1 MPQTDIFGDTIE
13 TLPTLVLEDPTA
25 EDWKTMQNALE
36 NRCNKQELLHYAE
49 AFIPLMEE
57 YGDVMRATKD
67 GRIVKATE
75 CFYMVKSNS
84 SKSQIAQGVALF
96 LANKQNMETYLASLS
111 ANMKTL
117 WRMLLANI
125 YVSMKTAK
133 KVLGINHDLYKNDG
147 RSYYY
152 SGGIKWT
159 DNDYGFFSEAYCF
172 AEKADRWGYREKEK
186 YITINSFVRNLFFPY
201 FFPETE
207 EDITSMAELPEGNW
221 QTVNLEADSASRYHL
236 FCGLFK
242 QGEFEL
248 KKKGVGANDVKRAE
262 KKLALS
268 EIFTKSGNAYVERL
282 RVNNYLQLLVINEYH
297 KLSEAKKKQKETI
310 NTYQDNLRYIINHF
324 SNYDYYLPTMLFPHI
339 KGLRKQMTDYSRE
352 PRLAQMLF
360 SWLREEPERWISIN
374 DLILNIS
381 AMESDGTTSRYSTL
395 VFHPNDEQYSTIIVN
410 EYSGHTITAADY
422 TREFGYTA
430 LQTLAL
436 LLCSIGVA
444 EVALSD
450 DHDRKL
456 SPFDTVDYLRLTPL
470 GRYAL
475 GVTDDY
481 EAPEQ
486 EHAAYFE
493 LDAERLII
501 RSLVNPNPYAQ
512 LLTDTSLPIS
522 HDRFQ
527 TSALSFLANCHKR
540 EDVESKISIFRRFI
554 SSDLPPLWEE
564 FFQQLLQHCHP
575 LKEDKTGYKRYTIA
589 ADNHDLIQLI
599 TTDPVLRQLVIRAEG
614 YRIMVRN
621 DDLSKFENQ
630 LKKHGYLL

>member
-1 MPQTDIFGDTIE
+1 MEQNNTTITLHEPDSREWSQMQTQ
-13 TLPTLVLEDPTA
+13 LES
-25 EDWKTMQNALE
+25 
-36 NRCNKQELLHYAE
+36 RCNKQELLRYAD
-49 AFIPLMEE
+49 ALTPWLGKYQHI
-57 YGDVMRATKD
+57 MRATDD
-67 GRIVKATE
+67 GQPKEATE
-75 CFYMVKSNS
+75 CADMAKQST
-84 SKSQIAQGVALF
+84 SKWAIAQGVALII
-96 LANKQNMETYLASLS
+96 ADER
-111 ANMKTL
+111 NMKAYVDQLSIEMKSL
-117 WRMLLANI
+117 WRLVLVNVF
-125 YVSMKTAK
+125 VSMKTAK
-133 KVLGINHDLYKNDG
+133 HVLGVSHDLYKKNS
-147 RSYYY
+147 SYYY
-152 SGGIKWT
+152 YSSDNYTWNRREYGWFTATDCYDDTTDKWGT
-159 DNDYGFFSEAYCF
+159 RN
-172 AEKADRWGYREKEK
+172 RVK
-186 YITINSFVRNLFFPY
+186 YITVSSWMRQLFFKY
-201 FFPETE
+201 FFPEV
-207 EDITSMAELPEGNW
+207 EDSDPSLAELPEGEWNV
-221 QTVNLEADSASRYHL
+221 VNLEANSVSNYNL
-236 FCGLFK
+236 FCGLFQ
-242 QGEFEL
+242 QGEFPL
-248 KKKGVGANDVKRAE
+248 RKNGVGVSDIKRAKKKMTLK
-262 KKLALS
+262 
-268 EIFTKSGNAYVERL
+268 EIFDGDSSHYHDNL
-282 RVNNYLQLLVINEYH
+282 RTYYYLQLLTVNQYD
-297 KLSEAKKKQKETI
+297 KLKTKSKNKKKDKAEPAD
-310 NTYQDNLRYIINHF
+310 DNYEDTLRDLIANF
-324 SNYDYYLPTMLFPHI
+324 SRFDLYLPAMLFPHI